1 MGLAFVSP
9 KVLKRI
15 FPPVVTGTVILL
27 IGASLVGESGFLNW
41 GGGSGN
47 CHYRPETGFF
57 ALCPN
62 INAPRA
68 YQWGDA
74 RFIGLGFLSYVTI
87 IIVEFFGSPAMK
99 SASIISKFGGF
110 EIEVELQADHRTA
123 N

>member
-47 CHYRPETGFF
+47 CHSRPETGFF

-74 RFIGLGFLSYVTI
+74 RYIGLGFLSYVTI
-87 IIVEFFGSPAMK
+87 IFVEFFGSPAMK
-99 SASIISKFGGF
+99 SASIIS
-110 EIEVELQADHRTA
+110 E
-123 N
+123 